1 MTTAIGSPIDQHGVV
16 RLLLCAHPYEHVT
29 SGIALVETH
38 ISWVILTGT
47 YAYKIKKELK
57 LEFLDF
63 STLELRRHFC
73 EEELRLNR
81 QWAPEIYL
89 DVVPVSLRED
99 GVHVGDDSNVV
110 EYALKMIQFTPGQ
123 RLDLQ
128 LDDGRVSVD
137 DIRELAATVA
147 DFHDRVPRIEYTD
160 EQSAFELVRSPVVE
174 NFPYIRQVLDDA
186 SVNRIEFW
194 SAKHLG
200 RLRPQLVA
208 RHRDGYVRECH
219 GDLHLANLA
228 RLKSGIVPFDC
239 IEFNPALR
247 NIDVIS
253 DFAFLAMDLV
263 CRDRAD
269 LAYALINRYL
279 ERSGDYD
286 GMQLFGLYFVYHCM
300 IRAKVAAI
308 RLGERATESNR
319 QRDLDEVRHHCKVAL
334 DWIDKPMPLL
344 VAMYGYSGSGKTWA
358 SGKLLQAM
366 PAIRLR
372 SDVER
377 KRMFGLGETEPSGA
391 GLGEG
396 VYTEQSARAVYER
409 LFELGGRLLDWGY
422 NVIFDA
428 TFLARRERALA
439 LSVATAAGVPFV
451 LAHTQARRAIVSSR
465 VRRRA
470 IVANVASEADAEVVA
485 HQRRFGDKL
494 AAAEQERTALIR
506 TDGRVD
512 WDQVLDEITMVAHRA

>member
-1 MTTAIGSPIDQHGVV
+1 MTTAIGSPIDQLGVV
-16 RLLLCAHPYEHVT
+16 RHLLCAHPYEHVT

-47 YAYKIKKELK
+47 YAYKIKKELT

-63 STLELRRHFC
+63 STLERRRHFC

-81 QWAPEIYL
+81 QWAPQIYL
-89 DVVPVSLRED
+89 DVVPISLDEN
-99 GVHVGDDSNVV
+99 GVHVDDDSNVV
-110 EYALKMIQFTPGQ
+110 EYALKMMQFTPGQ

-128 LDDGRVSVD
+128 LEDGRVSDD
-137 DIRELAATVA
+137 DIRELAVTVA
-147 DFHDRVPRIEYTD
+147 DFHDRIPRIDYLD
-160 EQSAFELVRSPVVE
+160 EQTAFELVRSPMVE
-174 NFPYIRQVLDDA
+174 NFPYVRQVLDDA
-186 SVNRIEFW
+186 SVNRIEYW
-194 SAKHLG
+194 SAKHLE
-200 RLRPQLVA
+200 RLRPVLVA

-228 RLKSGIVPFDC
+228 RLKTGIVPFDC

-263 CRDRAD
+263 YRDRRD
-269 LAYALINRYL
+269 LAYTLINRYL
-279 ERSGDYD
+279 ERSGDYG

-308 RLGERATESNR
+308 RHSERTTASER
-319 QRDLDEVRHHCKVAL
+319 QRDLDEVRLHCEVAL
-334 DWIDKPMPLL
+334 DWIDKPRPLL
-344 VAMYGYSGSGKTWA
+344 TAMHGYSGSGKTWA
-358 SGKLLQAM
+358 SSRLLQAL

-377 KRMFGLGETEPSGA
+377 KRLFGLGETESSGA

-396 VYTEQSARAVYER
+396 VYTEQSTRAVYER
-409 LFELGGRLLDWGY
+409 LFELAGRLLDWGY
-422 NVIFDA
+422 NVILDA
-428 TFLARRERALA
+428 TFLARDERALA
-439 LSVATAAGVPFV
+439 LSVATATGVPFV
-451 LAHTQARRAIVSSR
+451 LAHTEARSAIVSSR
-465 VRRRA
+465 VKRRA
-470 IVANVASEADAEVVA
+470 IIANVVSEADAEVLA
-485 HQRRFGDKL
+485 HQQEFGDKL
-494 AAAEQERTALIR
+494 TAAELERTARIR

-512 WDQVLDEITMVAHRA
+512 WDHVLDEITMVAHRA